1 MADIRRKQEGDRA
14 IVTVSGDATVSSAA
28 ALKKELVA
36 ALQAASAVDVIV
48 EGITAVDI
56 TFPQLLCSAHRTA
69 AAWNKSLAVAGL
81 EQERMSTMLLRT
93 GFSRQ
98 TGCQENTRTS
108 CLWLC
113 ERAPGA

>member
-1 MADIRRKQEGDRA
+1 MADIRRRQEDGRVIVAVGGDLTA
-14 IVTVSGDATVSSAA
+14 AGAA
-28 ALKKELVA
+28 ALKAELVA
-36 ALQAASAVDVIV
+36 ALQAASAVEVVVENITGLDV
-48 EGITAVDI
+48 

-69 AAWNKSLAVAGL
+69 AARNKTLTVTGLA
-81 EQERMSTMLLRT
+81 QERMSTMLLRT

-113 ERAPGA
+113 VQAPQE

>member
-1 MADIRRKQEGDRA
+1 MADIQRKQEGDRA

-36 ALQAASAVDVIV
+36 ALQAASAVDVVV
-48 EGITAVDI
+48 ENITAADI
-56 TFPQLLCSAHRTA
+56 TFLQLLCSAHRTA
-69 AAWNKSLAVAGL
+69 AARNKALTVTGLA
-81 EQERMSTMLLRT
+81 QERMSAMLLRT

-113 ERAPGA
+113 VQAPEA